1 MPTWVH
7 RPNHPE
13 ADEFGFIPKELAMLE
28 DYMSTEHLHMT
39 VGNKKV
45 SFYFNSDTMEP
56 TMHMASGKMF
66 SSKKKFRDETKAR
79 GCIEV
84 GNEMPKPRK
93 PIMLSKKQRRED
105 IKKAVYEL
113 RNGRRV

>member
-1 MPTWVH
+1 MPTFVY
-7 RPNHPE
+7 RPNDPRS
-13 ADEFGFIPKELAMLE
+13 DENGFILKEEAMLD
-28 DYMSTEHLHMT
+28 DYIRKDHLHMRD
-39 VGNKKV
+39 GNRKV

-56 TMHMASGKMF
+56 TQHMASGKMF
-66 SSKKKFRDETKAR
+66 TSKAKFRAETKAH

-93 PIMLSKKQRRED
+93 PIKLSKRQRRED
-105 IKKAVYEL
+105 IKRAVYEL